1 MLDRRAFL
9 TGALSLLATPVA
21 DAQQAGRV
29 YHIGAILQGGPYY
42 AAVDGL
48 RDGLKEFGLEERKQY
63 VIDVRDTKGDLKVV
77 EAAARRLEEQKVD
90 LIYTVGTSVSVAAK
104 RATSAAPIVFYA
116 GTDPVA
122 LGLVRSFR
130 QPRRTTH
137 GHPRAVHGPHGEAPG
152 APEG

>member
-1 MLDRRAFL
+1 
-9 TGALSLLATPVA
+9 
-21 DAQQAGRV
+21 
-29 YHIGAILQGGPYY
+29 
-42 AAVDGL
+42 
-48 RDGLKEFGLEERKQY
+48 
-63 VIDVRDTKGDLKVV
+63 IDVRDTKGDLKVV

-152 APEG
+152 APEGDDSDTSSSRDVLQPGQPRCSAVPDYRA